1 MHQVLHSPVIP
12 VTFAQHIGPV
22 PTKRSAAARER
33 SGNCGSSRGLGEAR
47 QGDNMFYRSCN
58 STFTKWICFSLTVV
72 LALVAA
78 TPARAQVSGAT
89 LSGLIT
95 DENGGA
101 VPDAAISIKNVGTG
115 VTRDLTTNSDGF
127 YSAPNLLPGSYE
139 VRITAKGFQTFVQ
152 KEITLT
158 VGAQQALNL
167 SLKVG
172 QLNQTVEVNA
182 ALPDIQTTS
191 STISAT
197 VDSTTVRQLPLNGR
211 DWTSLATLEPGVVS
225 IPNQAT
231 TSFSANKGNRG
242 FGNQLSNGGHRANE
256 NSYRVNG
263 ISINDYSNSA
273 PGGATGVNLGVDGV
287 QEFSVLTS
295 NYTAEYGRTSGAVIN
310 ALTKSG
316 TDQFHGTGYFFDR
329 DSIFD
334 ARNFFD
340 GPTIPPFRRI
350 QFGASGG
357 TAIVKDKT
365 FVFANYEGI
374 RQSSSSSGTIDVP
387 SGEARSGLL
396 CADSPCTVLTP
407 VTVSPQVAPYLA
419 LWPCPATCQ
428 NATFTDTVGLN
439 STTPNHAS
447 ENYFI
452 TRVDQKLS
460 SKDNLSGAYF
470 FDSGP
475 QSQTDP
481 LGNTVH
487 EVYSRRQMISAE
499 ETHIFSPAVVN
510 TVRGGFSRVIG
521 DINTPVS
528 GNAVSTDGALAIA
541 PGAIGP
547 PEIPISGIT
556 TAYGLGGFN
565 KFTHAWNS
573 IQLYDDAFYTH
584 STHSIKFGFAFER
597 MQYNI
602 LEQLSPNGRM
612 NGYSL
617 DAFLTNAPHQLNA
630 LAPGGSYEVGL
641 RESLFAGYIQDDWR
655 FRPNLTFN
663 IGLRYEM
670 TTLPTD
676 SHNVPGYTVNGYTVA
691 TAGFQQIQTLAN
703 CTPGTTA
710 CGPVGTNSPFSNN
723 PTTKNFEP
731 RIGFSWDPFKDGKT
745 AVRGGFG
752 IFDVLPLPYELGLNT
767 AATAPFQIIG
777 ADPAATLG
785 TGATDPNLNFN
796 RQRIRNRM
804 IDPNPQ
810 RADVLNWN
818 LNIQREVARGWTAL
832 VGYVGSRSV
841 HLSVASDDINL
852 VQPTAVSG
860 VGFVFPCNPSLIVPY
875 TATNNCGNNQTGT
888 RIDSNWG
895 GGAGIRPV
903 LFDGSSSYS
912 AFQSQLKKASS
923 HGVQGQV
930 SYTFGKCRDTSSAP
944 VTGDTYLNSIA
955 VPLLLVKSARVG
967 ACDFDIR
974 QTLTGSAIWD
984 VPGPKTGWEGVVAG
998 GWQLGAIVTASTG
1011 APYTVT
1017 VGNGN
1022 DPLGTGFNGD
1032 YSMDFANLIPGCNA
1046 TPGVTRN
1053 ALGQMMAFNANCF
1066 TPPTASASL
1075 PLATAANPYGCAP
1088 LSFPNAPAPPAGQQY
1103 CSNVLGS
1110 SGRNK
1115 FYGPGLT
1122 TVDFSVFKNFAVAR
1136 ISDTFNVQF
1145 RAEFFN
1151 VLNHTNFL
1159 SPGFLNTF
1167 GQNNSVFDFNGSSLP
1182 TALNQTSTTSR
1193 QIQLGLKLVW

>member
-1 MHQVLHSPVIP
+1 MKSFRVF
-12 VTFAQHIGPV
+12 TFSDRTWVWA
-22 PTKRSAAARER
+22 
-33 SGNCGSSRGLGEAR
+33 
-47 QGDNMFYRSCN
+47 
-58 STFTKWICFSLTVV
+58 SLTVT
-72 LALVAA
+72 LLLLCAG
-78 TPARAQVSGAT
+78 PARAQVSGAT

-101 VPDAAISIKNVGTG
+101 VPSADVVIKNLGTG
-115 VTRDLTTNSDGF
+115 LTREVASNTDGF
-127 YSAPNLLPGSYE
+127 YSAPNLNPGNYE
-139 VRITAKGFQTFVQ
+139 VRVTSQGFQTLIQ
-152 KEITLT
+152 KEITLN
-158 VGAQQALNL
+158 VGAEQSLNL
-167 SLKVG
+167 TLKVG
-172 QLNQTVEVNA
+172 QLNQTVEVNSA
-182 ALPDIQTTS
+182 PPDVQTSS

-197 VDSTTVRQLPLNGR
+197 VDSKTVRQLPLNGR

-256 NSYRVNG
+256 NSYRVNA

-273 PGGATGVNLGVDGV
+273 PGGATGVNLGVDAI

-310 ALTKSG
+310 AITKSG

-374 RQSSSSSGTIDVP
+374 RQSSSSSGTINVP
-387 SGEARSGLL
+387 SQEARNGLL
-396 CADSPCTVLTP
+396 CVASGGNPCASLNQIAVDP
-407 VTVSPQVAPYLA
+407 RVTPYLA

-428 NATFTDTVGLN
+428 NATFTDVV
-439 STTPNHAS
+439 SFDSVTPNHAD

-460 SKDNLSGAYF
+460 AKDNLSGSYF

-487 EVYSRRQMISAE
+487 QVFSRRQMFSAE
-499 ETHIFSPAVVN
+499 ETHIFNPALVN
-510 TVRGGFSRVIG
+510 TIRGGYSRVIG

-528 GNAVSTDGALAIA
+528 SDAVAKDTALAIA
-541 PGAIGP
+541 PGAGGP
-547 PEIPISGIT
+547 PEIPVSGLT

-565 KFTHAWNS
+565 KFKHAWNS
-573 IQLYDDAFYTH
+573 FQGYDDAFLTH
-584 STHSIKFGFAFER
+584 GTHSIKFGFAFER

-617 DAFLTNAPHQLNA
+617 EAFLTNAPHQLNA
-630 LAPGGSYEVGL
+630 LAPGGSFEVGL
-641 RESLFAGYIQDDWR
+641 RESLIAGYIQDDWR
-655 FRPNLTFN
+655 FRPNITFN

-670 TTLPTD
+670 TTRPTD
-676 SHNVPGYTVNGYTVA
+676 SHDVPGYTVSGYTVA
-691 TAGFQQIQTLAN
+691 SAGFQQIQTLSD
-703 CTPGTTA
+703 CTPGTTS
-710 CGPVGTNSPFSNN
+710 CGPVGTNSPIGNN

-731 RIGFSWDPFKDGKT
+731 RIGVSWDPRKDGKT
-745 AVRGGFG
+745 AVRAGFG
-752 IFDVLPLPYELGLNT
+752 IFDVLPLPYQFGLNT

-777 ADPAATLG
+777 ADPAAILG
-785 TGATDPNLNFN
+785 TGTTDANLNFD
-796 RQRIRNRM
+796 RQKIRNRY
-804 IDPNPQ
+804 IDPDPH

-818 LNIQREVARGWTAL
+818 LNIQHEIANGWTAL

-852 VQPTAVSG
+852 VQPSYVNG
-860 VGFVFPCNPSLIVPY
+860 VGFVFPCNPALVVPY
-875 TATNNCGNNQTGT
+875 TTGNNCSNNQTGT
-888 RIDSNWG
+888 RINSNWG

-903 LFDGSSSYS
+903 LFDGSASYN
-912 AFQSQLKKASS
+912 ALQAQLKKAAT
-923 HGVQGQV
+923 HGVQGQA

-955 VPLLLVKSARVG
+955 VPLLLVKTARVG

-974 QTLTGSAIWD
+974 QTLTGSVIWD
-984 VPGPKTGWEGVVAG
+984 IPGPKSGAAGFIAG
-998 GWQLGAIVTASTG
+998 GWQVGTIVTASTG
-1011 APYTVT
+1011 APFTVT
-1017 VGNGN
+1017 VGDGN

-1032 YSMDFANLIPGCNA
+1032 YSMNFANIIPGCNA
-1046 TPGVTRN
+1046 LRGGVNYLNT
-1053 ALGQMMAFNANCF
+1053 ACF
-1066 TPPTASASL
+1066 TPPTAPASL
-1075 PLATAANPYGCAP
+1075 GPATAANPYGCAP
-1088 LSFPNAPAPPAGQQY
+1088 LSYTSSPVSAPVGQQF
-1103 CSNVLGS
+1103 CSNVLGN
-1110 SGRNK
+1110 SGRNR

-1122 TVDFSVFKNFAVAR
+1122 TVDFSIFKNTAVPK
-1136 ISDTFNVQF
+1136 ISETFSVQF

-1151 VLNHTNFL
+1151 ILNHTNFL

-1167 GQNNSVFDFNGSSLP
+1167 GQNNSAYDFNGGSLP

>member
-1 MHQVLHSPVIP
+1 MMMSNLDCKYSYAKWLCVLLV
-12 VTFAQHIGPV
+12 FA
-22 PTKRSAAARER
+22 
-33 SGNCGSSRGLGEAR
+33 
-47 QGDNMFYRSCN
+47 
-58 STFTKWICFSLTVV
+58 
-72 LALVAA
+72 LALVCAA
-78 TPARAQVSGAT
+78 PARAQVSGAT

-95 DENGGA
+95 DENGGP
-101 VPDAAISIKNVGTG
+101 VPGAEVVVRNIGTG
-115 VTRDLTTNSDGF
+115 VARELSTNGDGF
-127 YSAPNLLPGSYE
+127 YSTPNLIPGNYE
-139 VRITAKGFQTFVQ
+139 VRVTAKGFQTLVQ
-152 KEITLT
+152 KAITLT
-158 VGAQQALNL
+158 VGAQQSLNL
-167 SLKVG
+167 TLKVG

-182 ALPDIQTTS
+182 APPEVQTTS
-191 STISAT
+191 STISDT
-197 VDSTTVRQLPLNGR
+197 VDSKTVRQLPLNGR

-231 TSFSANKGNRG
+231 TSFNANKGNRG

-256 NSYRVNG
+256 NSYRVNA

-273 PGGATGVNLGVDGV
+273 PGGATGVNLGVDAV

-310 ALTKSG
+310 AITKSG
-316 TDQFHGTGYFFDR
+316 TDEFHGTAYFFDR

-340 GPTIPPFRRI
+340 GPTISPFRRI

-357 TAIVKDKT
+357 TAIVKEKT
-365 FVFANYEGI
+365 FIFANYEGI
-374 RQSSSSSGTIDVP
+374 RQDSSSSGTIHVP
-387 SGEARSGLL
+387 SQEARSGLL
-396 CADSPCTVLTP
+396 CVESGTNPCASLNQI
-407 VTVSPQVAPYLA
+407 TVSPQIVPYLA
-419 LWPCPATCQ
+419 LWPCPTTCQ
-428 NATFTDTVGLN
+428 NATFTDVVSLD
-439 STTPNHAS
+439 SSTPNRAS

-452 TRVDQKLS
+452 TRLDQKLGA
-460 SKDNLSGAYF
+460 KDNLSGSYF

-475 QSQTDP
+475 QSQADP
-481 LGNTVH
+481 LGNTIHQVF
-487 EVYSRRQMISAE
+487 SRRQMVSAE
-499 ETHIFSPAVVN
+499 ETHIFSPALAN
-510 TVRGGFSRVIG
+510 TIRAGYSRVVG

-528 GNAVSTDGALAIA
+528 GDAVAKDASLAIA
-541 PGAIGP
+541 PGAKATP
-547 PEIPISGIT
+547 QIPVSGLT
-556 TAYGLGGFN
+556 TAFGLGGFN
-565 KFTHAWNS
+565 QFRHAWNS
-573 IQLYDDAFYTH
+573 IQLYDDAFLTRGTH
-584 STHSIKFGFAFER
+584 AIKFGFAFER

-630 LAPGGSYEVGL
+630 LAPGGSFEVGL

-655 FRPNLTFN
+655 FRPNITFN
-663 IGLRYEM
+663 LGLRYEM
-670 TTLPTD
+670 TTRPTD
-676 SHNVPGYTVNGYTVA
+676 SHTVPGYTVNGYTVA
-691 TAGFQQIQTLAN
+691 TAGFQQIQTLSN

-710 CGPVGTNSPFSNN
+710 CGPVGTNSPISNN

-731 RIGFSWDPFKDGKT
+731 RIGVSWDPRKNGKT
-745 AVRGGFG
+745 AVRAGFG
-752 IFDVLPLPYELGLNT
+752 IFDVLPLPYEFGLNT

-785 TGATDPNLNFN
+785 TGTTDTNINFN

-804 IDPNPQ
+804 IDPNPH

-818 LNIQREVARGWTAL
+818 LNIQHEIANGWTGL

-852 VQPTAVSG
+852 VQPTHLNG
-860 VGFVFPCNPSLIVPY
+860 VGFVFPCDPSQIVPY
-875 TATNNCGNNQTGT
+875 TAANNCSTNQTGT

-903 LFDGSSSYS
+903 LFDGAASYS
-912 AFQSQLKKASS
+912 AFQSQLKKTET

-955 VPLLLVKSARVG
+955 VPLLLIKGARVG

-974 QTLTGSAIWD
+974 QTLTGSVIWD
-984 VPGPKTGWEGVVAG
+984 IPGPKSGMVGYIAG
-998 GWQLGAIVTASTG
+998 GWAVGTIVTASSG
-1011 APYTVT
+1011 APFTVT

-1032 YSMDFANLIPGCNA
+1032 FSMNYANLLPGCN
-1046 TPGVTRN
+1046 PIHGGVNYINT
-1053 ALGQMMAFNANCF
+1053 ACF
-1066 TPPTASASL
+1066 TPPTA
-1075 PLATAANPYGCAP
+1075 PTTLAPATTANPYGCAP
-1088 LSFPNAPAPPAGQQY
+1088 LSYTQSPVAPPSGQQY
-1103 CSNVLGS
+1103 CSNVLGNT
-1110 SGRNK
+1110 GRNK

-1122 TVDFSVFKNFAVAR
+1122 TVDFSIFKNTHVPK
-1136 ISDTFNVQF
+1136 ISESFNVQF

-1151 VLNHTNFL
+1151 ILNHTNFL

-1167 GQNNSVFDFNGSSLP
+1167 GQNNSVYDFNGSSLP
-1182 TALNQTSTTSR
+1182 TALNQTSTSSR

>member
-1 MHQVLHSPVIP
+1 MIINS
-12 VTFAQHIGPV
+12 
-22 PTKRSAAARER
+22 
-33 SGNCGSSRGLGEAR
+33 C
-47 QGDNMFYRSCN
+47 YRS
-58 STFTKWICFSLTVV
+58 SFRKWVAVSLV
-72 LALVAA
+72 LASTLFFAGP
-78 TPARAQVSGAT
+78 TRGQVSGAT
-89 LSGLIT
+89 LAGLVT
-95 DENGGA
+95 DENGGP
-101 VPDAAISIKNVGTG
+101 VPGANVSIKNVGTG
-115 VTRDLTTNSDGF
+115 TARDVTTNADGF
-127 YSAPNLLPGSYE
+127 YSTPNLIPGSYE
-139 VRITAKGFQTFVQ
+139 VRVSAKGFQTLVEKQ
-152 KEITLT
+152 ITLN
-158 VGAQQALNL
+158 VGAQQSLNL

-172 QLNQTVEVNA
+172 QLTQSIEVNA
-182 ALPDIQTTS
+182 ALPDVQTSS
-191 STISAT
+191 STISDT
-197 VDSTTVRQLPLNGR
+197 VDSKTVRQLPLNGR

-256 NSYRVNG
+256 NSYRVNA

-273 PGGATGVNLGVDGV
+273 PGGATGVNLGVDAI

-310 ALTKSG
+310 AITKSG
-316 TDQFHGTGYFFDR
+316 TDQLHGTAYFFDR

-340 GPTIPPFRRI
+340 GPTISPFRRI

-357 TAIVKDKT
+357 TAIIKDKT

-374 RQSSSSSGTIDVP
+374 RQSSSSSGTIHVP
-387 SGEARSGLL
+387 SQEARSGLL
-396 CADSPCTVLTP
+396 CTASGANPCASLTP
-407 VTVSPQVAPYLA
+407 ITVDPKVAPYLA
-419 LWPCPATCQ
+419 LWPCPASCQ
-428 NATFTDTVGLN
+428 SATFTDVVSLN
-439 STTPNHAS
+439 STTPNRAS
-447 ENYFI
+447 ENYVI
-452 TRVDQKLS
+452 IRLDHKLS
-460 SKDNLSGAYF
+460 GKDNLSGSYF

-475 QSQTDP
+475 QSQSDP

-487 EVYSRRQMISAE
+487 EVFSRRQMVSAE
-499 ETHIFSPAVVN
+499 DTHIFSPALAD
-510 TVRGGFSRVIG
+510 TIRAGYSRVIG
-521 DINTPVS
+521 NINTPVS
-528 GNAVSTDGALAIA
+528 GDAVATNASLAIA
-541 PGAIGP
+541 PGASAP
-547 PEIPISGIT
+547 PQIPVSGLT
-556 TAYGLGGFN
+556 PAFGLGGFN
-565 KFTHAWNS
+565 KFKHAWNS
-573 IQLYDDAFYTH
+573 VQLYDDAFLTRG
-584 STHSIKFGFAFER
+584 THSIKFGFAFER

-617 DAFLTNAPHQLNA
+617 AAFLTNAPHQLNA
-630 LAPGGSYEVGL
+630 LAPGGSFEVGL
-641 RESLFAGYIQDDWR
+641 RQSLFAGYVQDDWR
-655 FRPNLTFN
+655 FRSNITLN

-670 TTLPTD
+670 TTRPAD
-676 SHNVPGYTVNGYTVA
+676 SHTIPGYTVNGYTVA

-710 CGPVGTNSPFSNN
+710 CGPVGTSSPISNN

-731 RIGFSWDPFKDGKT
+731 RIGLSWDPRKDGKT
-745 AVRGGFG
+745 AVRAGFG
-752 IFDVLPLPYELGLNT
+752 IFDVLPLPYEFGLNT

-785 TGATDPNLNFN
+785 TGTPDTNLNFN
-796 RQRIRNRM
+796 RQKIRNRM
-804 IDPNPQ
+804 IDPNPH

-818 LNIQREVARGWTAL
+818 LNIQHEIASGWTGL

-852 VQPTAVSG
+852 VQPSFVSG
-860 VGFVFPCNPSLIVPY
+860 VGFVFPCDPSQG
-875 TATNNCGNNQTGT
+875 NCSSNKTGT

-903 LFDGSSSYS
+903 IFDGAASYN
-912 AFQSQLKKASS
+912 AFQSQLKKAST
-923 HGVQGQV
+923 HGVQGQA

-955 VPLLLVKSARVG
+955 VPLLLVQGARVG

-974 QTLTGSAIWD
+974 QTLTGSVIWD
-984 VPGPKTGWEGVVAG
+984 IPGPKSGIAGFVGGGWE
-998 GWQLGAIVTASTG
+998 LGTIVTASTG
-1011 APYTVT
+1011 APFTVT
-1017 VGNGN
+1017 VGDGN

-1032 YSMDFANLIPGCNA
+1032 FSMDYASLIPGCN
-1046 TPGVTRN
+1046 PIHGGVNYLNT
-1053 ALGQMMAFNANCF
+1053 ACF
-1066 TPPTASASL
+1066 TPPTAPLSL
-1075 PLATAANPYGCAP
+1075 AHATAANPLGCAP
-1088 LSFPNAPAPPAGQQY
+1088 LSYTNSPVAPPSGQQF
-1103 CSNVLGS
+1103 CSNVLGN
-1110 SGRNK
+1110 SGRNR

-1122 TVDFSVFKNFAVAR
+1122 TVDFSIFKNTAVPR
-1136 ISDTFNVQF
+1136 ISETFNVQF

-1151 VLNHTNFL
+1151 ILNHTNFL

-1167 GQNNSVFDFNGSSLP
+1167 GQNNSVFDFDGSSLP